1 MKFSYNWICE
11 LVEGLDEP
19 AEALM
24 RLMTMKVAECEGV
37 EEVGAHLAHAEAAL
51 LVSVEP
57 IEGSHNQ
64 KVAVETKRY
73 GRRTVVCGAPNARV
87 GLRSVYVPPGVRLG
101 NREIG
106 KVRIDGVES
115 DGMLVSAAE
124 LGIGTDHTGIIE
136 VENELCLKPDQMIEV
151 DNKSLTHRPDLWG
164 HLGMAREIAA
174 ILGKKL
180 IDPAQG
186 LLLPSPGGDRRVEI
200 ANPELCSR
208 YSALVFD
215 NVKVGP
221 SPAWLRWRL
230 TAIGLNPINN
240 IVDATNWIMAELGQ
254 PMHAFDAD
262 LLHGETIYVRTALAG
277 ESIVA
282 LNGETYA
289 LEPANL
295 VIADA
300 AGPVAIAGVIGG
312 QGSAIHEGT
321 TRIVLESACFR
332 DSSIRKTS
340 MQLKLRTEASMRFEK
355 SQDAMN
361 TTRALARAIV
371 LLEQICPGI
380 RLVGGLTD
388 AGSVPAPPQPIELP
402 LAWLDRKL
410 GRHVERAQARGILQ
424 ALGFGVSEVGD
435 RSLSVSVPS
444 WRATKD
450 ISIKDDLV
458 EEIGRIL
465 GYDSIEPRAP
475 MVPCDAPAPD
485 TRLALLRH
493 IRDMAAAQG
502 FTEVY
507 NYSFVSEEMAKR
519 FGFEPSSH
527 VRVLNPIAAGQTLLR
542 NSLLPGILRVLEDNS
557 RHFSAFRFFEIG
569 REIHPSAGDELP
581 TETPRFVAAMFSRD
595 DGAAALFELKRL
607 AECMAR
613 GCRVEPVDARPFEH
627 PRRAAEVRLSEG
639 TLGRLFELHPSLGL
653 GGRGAVLDLDIAAL
667 ERRFDRVLKVEPP
680 RKYPTSAFDLSVVAH
695 ARTLAGSLLDEL
707 TVLGGEDIVR
717 VEYLRQFALPGEQV
731 SFSYRV
737 TAGASDH
744 TLSSSEVAAIRDRL
758 IEGMR
763 ARGYELRV

>member
-11 LVEGLDEP
+11 LVDGLDKP

-37 EEVGAHLAHAEAAL
+37 EEVGAHLAQADVAT

-64 KVAVETKRY
+64 EVVIETERY
-73 GRRTVVCGAPNARV
+73 GRRTVVCGAPNARI
-87 GLRSVYVPPGVRLG
+87 GLRSVYVPAGVRLG

-106 KVRIDGVES
+106 KATIDGVES

-124 LGIGTDHTGIIE
+124 LGIGTDHTGILDIDG
-136 VENELCLKPDQMIEV
+136 ELGLKPDHVIEV

-186 LLLPSPGGDRRVEI
+186 LPLPGPGGDLHVEI
-200 ANPELCSR
+200 ANPALCPR

-230 TAIGLNPINN
+230 AAIGLNSINN
-240 IVDATNWIMAELGQ
+240 IVDATNWIMAELSQ

-262 LLHGETIYVRTALAG
+262 LLHGDTIYVRTARAG

-312 QGSAIHEGT
+312 QDSAIHEGT
-321 TRIVLESACFR
+321 TRIVLESACFL
-332 DSSIRKTS
+332 DSSVRKTS
-340 MQLKLRTEASMRFEK
+340 VQLKLRTDASMRFEK
-355 SQDAMN
+355 SQDAVN

-380 RLVGGLTD
+380 RLVGGLAD
-388 AGSVPAPPQPIELP
+388 AGGEPAPPPPIDLP

-410 GRHVERAQARGILQ
+410 GRHVEPAQARGILH
-424 ALGFGVSEVGD
+424 ALGFGVSEADGG
-435 RSLSVSVPS
+435 SLSVLVPS

-475 MVPCDAPAPD
+475 MVPCDAPQADP
-485 TRLALLRH
+485 RLALLRH

-507 NYSFVSEEMAKR
+507 NYSFVSEEMAGR
-519 FGFEPSSH
+519 FGFEARSH

-542 NSLLPGILRVLEDNS
+542 NSLLPGIFRVVEENS
-557 RHFSAFRFFEIG
+557 RHFGAFRFFEIG
-569 REIHPSAGDELP
+569 REIHPCPGEELP
-581 TETPRFVAAMFSRD
+581 KETPRFAAAIFSRD
-595 DGAAALFELKRL
+595 DGMAALFELKRL
-607 AECMAR
+607 AECLAP
-613 GCRVEPVDARPFEH
+613 GCRAEPVDARRFEH
-627 PRRAAEVRLSEG
+627 PRRAAEIRVAEG
-639 TLGRLFELHPSLGL
+639 TLGRLSELHPSLGL
-653 GGRGAVLDLDIAAL
+653 EGRAAVLDLDIAVL
-667 ERRFDRVLKVEPP
+667 ERRFGAVAKVQPQ

-707 TVLGGEDIVR
+707 TILGREDVVR
-717 VEYLRQFALPGEQV
+717 IEYLRQFALPDGQV
-731 SFSYRV
+731 SFSYRLTV
-737 TAGASDH
+737 GAADH
-744 TLSSSEVAAIRDRL
+744 TLSSGEVAAIRDRL